1 MEFHMAAKLESL
13 TENGLQFFG
22 KMTASISHEIKNV
35 LAIINEN
42 AGLLGDFALMAE
54 RGAAVDPQRL
64 HAMSQTVMKQV
75 RRADAIAKNM
85 NRLAHSVDESTQA
98 IDLNDTL
105 ETLMA
110 LSQRFA
116 SMRDVGVR
124 LKRIEGPL
132 KLKTSAFFLLNLL
145 WCCLDFAMDAA
156 NKDKMIE
163 LVAQKTGV
171 EIQVRL
177 KGLDGLTGRPLRPF
191 PAETEK
197 DLCDLLGAELDINT
211 ANREIVVKLTS
222 GIDGN

>member
-1 MEFHMAAKLESL
+1 MAAKLESL

-85 NRLAHSVDESTQA
+85 NRLAHSVDESTKA

-105 ETLMA
+105 EMLA
-110 LSQRFA
+110 ILSDRFA
-116 SMRDVGVR
+116 SMRDVAVR
-124 LKRIEGPL
+124 PKRNEVPL
-132 KLKTSAFFLLNLL
+132 KLRTSPFFLLNLL
-145 WCCLDFAMDAA
+145 WLCLDFAMDAA
-156 NKDKMIE
+156 NEDKIIE
-163 LVAQKTGV
+163 LVTQKTEA
-171 EIQVRL
+171 EIQVCF
-177 KGLDGLTGRPLRPF
+177 KGLDGLTEPLLRPF
-191 PAETEK
+191 PVEPEK
-197 DLCDLLGAELDINT
+197 DLCDLLGAKLEINT
-211 ANREIVVKLTS
+211 ANKEIIVKLTR
-222 GIDGN
+222 GIDNN